1 MKKTAQI
8 PAEILA
14 CVMIL
19 AEWDAVGIEKQCVCF
34 VVAAEVLVLHR
45 LTWEIKTL
53 LEDEVSRQLSLE
65 TRGFFPCLQTK
76 LVNL

>member
-14 CVMIL
+14 CVIIL
-19 AEWDAVGIEKQCVCF
+19 AEWEAVGIEKQCVCF
-34 VVAAEVLVLHR
+34 VVAAEALVLHR

-53 LEDEVSRQLSLE
+53 LEDGVSRQLYSGTCGLC
-65 TRGFFPCLQTK
+65 PCLQS
-76 LVNL
+76 